1 VNFYRELIAKAEK
14 TLEEMVI
21 YLLAK
26 KPDDPVNFYGPLTH

>member
-1 VNFYRELIAKAEK
+1 MNVYRELIAKAEK

-26 KPDDPVNFYGPLTH
+26 KPDDPVTL